1 MDLTDL
7 TTKILL
13 ALQYVEELGYKKKSA
28 LLAAVDNKP
37 AEILNDRK
45 LAVGILGDEKAKE
58 FFDNLDRVDA
68 LIGEMRSKG
77 VHWIS
82 YLDEESYPQLLANIP
97 DPPIVLFVKGNAEI
111 IKSNCI
117 AVVGSRRATRYGE
130 KVAEDFTREFARAG
144 LTVVSGFARGID
156 SIAHKACVA
165 SASPTVAVFACGLD
179 VIYPAEHKGLME
191 GILMNG
197 GAVVSEYPLGTKPL
211 QYHFPERNRIISGL
225 CRGVFLA
232 QAAKR
237 SGSLITMRIA
247 NDEQGR
253 SIFVVPG
260 NIYAA
265 ESEGGNE
272 LLRECPHALAITPDD
287 VLDGLGVKRVGI
299 KKQVVEISMAESQI
313 LEALRDDEKHF
324 EELLAITELSVS
336 ELTSTLFNLTVNG
349 LIQETGGNYYSLSG
363 M

>member
-1 MDLTDL
+1 MDYTDL

-13 ALQYVEELGYKKKSA
+13 ALQYVEELAYKKKSA
-28 LLAAVDNKP
+28 LLNAVDNVP
-37 AEILNDRK
+37 SEIIKDRR
-45 LAVGILGDEKAKE
+45 LAIGILGEEKAKE
-58 FFDNLDRVDA
+58 FFDNLDNVDSF
-68 LIGEMRSKG
+68 IDEMKRQDI
-77 VHWIS
+77 HWIS
-82 YLDEESYPQLLANIP
+82 YLDKENYPELLANIP
-97 DPPIVLFVKGNAEI
+97 DPPIVLFVKGNVDI
-111 IKSNCI
+111 IKSDCI

-130 KVAEDFTREFARAG
+130 KVAEDFSREFARAG

-156 SIAHKACVA
+156 GIAHKACVA
-165 SASPTVAVFACGLD
+165 SESPTVAVFACGLD
-179 VIYPAEHKGLME
+179 VVYPAEHKGLMD
-191 GILMNG
+191 GILKNG
-197 GAVVSEYPLGTKPL
+197 GAIVSEYPLGTKPL

-225 CRGVFLA
+225 SKGVFLA

-247 NDEQGR
+247 NDDQGR

-265 ESEGGNE
+265 ENEGGNE
-272 LLRECPHALAITPDD
+272 LLRECPHALVITPED
-287 VLDGLGVKRVGI
+287 VLDGLGVKRVSA
-299 KKQVVEISMAESQI
+299 KKQVVEISLVESQI

-324 EELLAITELSVS
+324 EELLEITELGVS
-336 ELTSTLFNLTVNG
+336 ELTSTLFNMTMNG

>member
-1 MDLTDL
+1 MDFTDL

-13 ALQYVEELGYKKKSA
+13 ALQCVEELSYKKKSA
-28 LLAAVDNKP
+28 LLKAVDDVP
-37 AEILNDRK
+37 SEILKDKR
-45 LAVGILGDEKAKE
+45 LASGILGEEKARE
-58 FFDNLDRVDA
+58 FFANLDRVDT
-68 LIGEMRSKG
+68 IIDEMKRQN
-77 VHWIS
+77 VHWMS
-82 YLDEESYPQLLANIP
+82 YLDKENYPELLANIP
-97 DPPIVLFVKGNAEI
+97 DAPIMLFVKGNVEI
-111 IKSNCI
+111 LKSDCI
-117 AVVGSRRATRYGE
+117 AVVGSRRSTRYGE
-130 KVAEDFTREFARAG
+130 KVAEEFTREFARAG

-156 SIAHKACVA
+156 GIAHKACVA
-165 SASPTVAVFACGLD
+165 SASPTIEVFACVLD
-179 VIYPAEHKGLME
+179 VIYPAEHKGLLD

-225 CRGVFLA
+225 SRGVFLA

-253 SIFVVPG
+253 NIFVIPG

-265 ESEGGNE
+265 ENEGGNE
-272 LLRECPHALAITPDD
+272 LLRECPHALVISPED
-287 VLDGLGVKRVGI
+287 VLDGMGI
-299 KKQVVEISMAESQI
+299 KHTSAKQQVVEISLVESQI

-324 EELLAITELSVS
+324 EELLEITGLSMS
-336 ELTSTLFNLTVNG
+336 ELTSTLFELTVNG